1 MIHDKPTPNLFMVG
15 APKCGTTSMY
25 EYLRQHP
32 QIFFPYDENYGRT
45 KEPHYF
51 CPELDIGERDSIKDE
66 SEYLA
71 LYRGSELAQWRGDAS
86 VLYLF
91 SEQAP
96 ARIKQ
101 FCPEARILIM
111 LRPPVEQ
118 MRSRHANCL
127 RHAGAREDIVDFH
140 EAVDAGEDRRN
151 GRRIPPHTSLP
162 KCLDYF
168 SVASF
173 APQVER
179 YLDTF
184 GRDAVKVVLL
194 EDVTAAAEKT
204 YGEVLAFLEID
215 GEFQPEFR
223 VYNEAPGHSLLE
235 RTVLGIYRSP
245 TIKRMVQT
253 VAPYKTR
260 HRILNGIRTLVR
272 DRPTKASHSDDEL
285 RRRCRPDVERLSR
298 LIERD
303 LSHWL

>member
-1 MIHDKPTPNLFMVG
+1 
-15 APKCGTTSMY
+15 
-25 EYLRQHP
+25 
-32 QIFFPYDENYGRT
+32 
-45 KEPHYF
+45 
-51 CPELDIGERDSIKDE
+51 
-66 SEYLA
+66 
-71 LYRGSELAQWRGDAS
+71 
-86 VLYLF
+86 
-91 SEQAP
+91 
-96 ARIKQ
+96 
-101 FCPEARILIM
+101 
-111 LRPPVEQ
+111 
-118 MRSRHANCL
+118 
-127 RHAGAREDIVDFH
+127 
-140 EAVDAGEDRRN
+140 
-151 GRRIPPHTSLP
+151 
-162 KCLDYF
+162 
-168 SVASF
+168 
-173 APQVER
+173 
-179 YLDTF
+179 
-184 GRDAVKVVLL
+184 VKVVLL